1 MTVKSSLFSLSF
13 ALVVLITAASV
24 AQAQGQGGGRRGGR
38 GVSSLTLLQS
48 EQVQKELELT
58 DDQKTSATKLADEY
72 RPGGGGGGGNTSPED
87 RQKRREELQ
96 KKVNDI
102 LTPQQQQR
110 LDEIVLQVSVK
121 MQPSQALS
129 DAKVAE
135 KLQLTEDQKQQL
147 TDITSEYRQKTMDL
161 FQGGP
166 PDRDAMDKVRD
177 AMTKLRTEQSDKA
190 MTVLTADQKDQLT
203 KLQGKTIDI
212 DASQLRGFGGR
223 SRNRAGGGNGGGGND
238 GGGKDGNSGS
248 NAQPDA

>member
-13 ALVVLITAASV
+13 ALVVLATAASV
-24 AQAQGQGGGRRGGR
+24 AQAQGGGRRGGR
-38 GVSSLTLLQS
+38 GVSSLMLLQS

-58 DDQKTSATKLADEY
+58 DDQKTSATKLAEEY

-121 MQPSQALS
+121 IQPSQALS
-129 DAKVAE
+129 DAKIAE

-161 FQGGP
+161 FQGGGP
-166 PDRDAMDKVRD
+166 PDRD
-177 AMTKLRTEQSDKA
+177 AMTKLRTEQSDKT

-203 KLQGKTIDI
+203 KLQGKTLEI
-212 DASQLRGFGGR
+212 DAGQLLRGFGRG
-223 SRNRAGGGNGGGGND
+223 RNRDGGGGGGNGGGNNGGSGN
-238 GGGKDGNSGS
+238 GGNSGS
-248 NAQPDA
+248 KAQPDA